1 MNMEPEYKPRK
12 WRVLGTTP
20 VRRDGIDKVTGQA
33 KFGDDVHLPDMLHGK
48 VVRSPHPHARIKRI
62 DVSKALAVPGVK
74 AVITGAD
81 FPPLNQAV
89 VAAGEG
95 GSVSMQDIADNC
107 IAKHTVF
114 YDGHAVAAVAADSPH
129 VAEEAAALVEVE
141 YEILPFIQDVRE
153 AVKDGAVV
161 LHDDFVRT
169 PAACSWPPA
178 TSSRASRKPTSSS
191 SASSPPPRCTR
202 ATSSRTSPP
211 AAGTATTTSRCGPR
225 PRARSRSAT
234 SWPRS

>member
-33 KFGDDVHLPDMLHGK
+33 KFGDDFHLPDMLYGK

-62 DVSKALAVPGVK
+62 DASKALALPGVK

-95 GSVSMQDIADNC
+95 GHVSMQDIADNC

-153 AVKDGAVV
+153 AVKDGAIV
-161 LHDDFVRT
+161 LHDDYVPGAFLF
-169 PAACSWPPA
+169 
-178 TSSRASRKPTSSS
+178 PTQK
-191 SASSPPPRCTR
+191 ALPNAGRLQL
-202 ATSSRTSPP
+202 
-211 AAGTATTTSRCGPR
+211 AAGDVEQGFKDADIVVEREYTTATVHQGYIETHVTTCR
-225 PRARSRSAT
+225 
-234 SWPRS
+234 WD